1 MKRYEVVEVVKMTVQ
16 RERRWHVEAIS
27 EQDAIRQIA
36 DRESCDEY
44 AGERRIMLS
53 SEPMGWRV
61 DGNDVDYEQGEAVPQ
76 ADDFADIGGAG

>member
-1 MKRYEVVEVVKMTVQ
+1 MKRYEVVELVKMTIQ

-36 DRESCDEY
+36 EQESCDEY

-61 DGNDVDYEQGEAVPQ
+61 DGREVAYE
-76 ADDFADIGGAG
+76 